1 MRAESGLG
9 LNCHC
14 WTTSLGPPSPSLGLA
29 SVTAERVCV
38 AWGLQPAEAQG

>member
-9 LNCHC
+9 LNCLC

-38 AWGLQPAEAQG
+38 AWGLQPAEALG